1 MSTGPHLHFG
11 MYRGQTA
18 VDALRVLKVVKSASS
33 IKDKELF
40 KKVARAYDEKLNS
53 ALASSHQNPAKELS
67 FGNIKRI

>member
-1 MSTGPHLHFG
+1 M
-11 MYRGQTA
+11 
-18 VDALRVLKVVKSASS
+18 DALRVLKVVKSASS